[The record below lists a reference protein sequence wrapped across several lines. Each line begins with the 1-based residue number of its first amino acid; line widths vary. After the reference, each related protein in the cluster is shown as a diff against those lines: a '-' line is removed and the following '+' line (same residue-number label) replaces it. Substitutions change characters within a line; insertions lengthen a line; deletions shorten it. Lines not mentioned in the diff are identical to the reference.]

1 MKLNLS
7 MEHRGKQN
15 MSQTG
20 CLWQDPREEEAGPSE
35 KGGPRVKRR
44 ILRVNQGIEVE
55 VEQQK

>member
-1 MKLNLS
+1 
-7 MEHRGKQN
+7 

-20 CLWQDPREEEAGPSE
+20 CLWQDPREEVAGPSE

-55 VEQQK
+55 QQK